1 MLLLLPGPGHWATR
15 DTDPGKVR
23 PRSLNNNDDHLPHM
37 STVVQY
43 PHYPH
48 TASINLTSNQHP
60 ASRHSMAS
68 MGRIPKHGACTQHG
82 ATISSIAPSHHL
94 HLMNRMGQW
103 TVCPPAAGSL
113 TPVPEPGGYKVSISP
128 LLPSS
133 HQREDK
139 QRGGCGK
146 HSKWTQRA
154 GAGTSAVVVTPS
166 RDPLF
171 PVCNHNL
178 RLSQLIM
185 LNLVTSGCKPWCCVL
200 RGLAWPRLILLKIK
214 LGGVKSQRLG
224 CRLNKMP
231 LTPHLAKMLVQST

>member
-1 MLLLLPGPGHWATR
+1 MYAHKIAELPKKLLLLCGHYIVMLLLPGPGHWATR

-94 HLMNRMGQW
+94 HLLNRMGHM
-103 TVCPPAAGSL
+103 GSL
-113 TPVPEPGGYKVSISP
+113 TLVPEQEVTRCQSLYCSRHLITKRTNNNEEV
-128 LLPSS
+128 
-133 HQREDK
+133 
-139 QRGGCGK
+139 CGK
-146 HSKWTQRA
+146 HSK
-154 GAGTSAVVVTPS
+154 
-166 RDPLF
+166 
-171 PVCNHNL
+171 
-178 RLSQLIM
+178 
-185 LNLVTSGCKPWCCVL
+185 
-200 RGLAWPRLILLKIK
+200 
-214 LGGVKSQRLG
+214 
-224 CRLNKMP
+224 
-231 LTPHLAKMLVQST
+231 

>member
-1 MLLLLPGPGHWATR
+1 MLLLCGHYIVTLLLLPGPGHWATR

-94 HLMNRMGQW
+94 MNRMGQW
-103 TVCPPAAGSL
+103 TLCPPAAGSL
-113 TPVPEPGGYKVSISP
+113 TPVPEAGGYKVSISP

-133 HQREDK
+133 HHRADK
-139 QRGGCGK
+139 QRGGLWK
-146 HSKWTQRA
+146 T
-154 GAGTSAVVVTPS
+154 
-166 RDPLF
+166 F
-171 PVCNHNL
+171 
-178 RLSQLIM
+178 
-185 LNLVTSGCKPWCCVL
+185 
-200 RGLAWPRLILLKIK
+200 
-214 LGGVKSQRLG
+214 
-224 CRLNKMP
+224 
-231 LTPHLAKMLVQST
+231 

>member
-1 MLLLLPGPGHWATR
+1 MYAHKIAELPKKLLLLCGHYIVMLLLLPGPGHWATR

-94 HLMNRMGQW
+94 HLMNRMGHW

-113 TPVPEPGGYKVSISP
+113 TPVLKQEVTRCQSISP

-133 HQREDK
+133 HHRADK
-139 QRGGCGK
+139 QRGGLWK
-146 HSKWTQRA
+146 T
-154 GAGTSAVVVTPS
+154 
-166 RDPLF
+166 F
-171 PVCNHNL
+171 
-178 RLSQLIM
+178 
-185 LNLVTSGCKPWCCVL
+185 
-200 RGLAWPRLILLKIK
+200 
-214 LGGVKSQRLG
+214 
-224 CRLNKMP
+224 
-231 LTPHLAKMLVQST
+231 

>member
-1 MLLLLPGPGHWATR
+1 MHAHKIAELPKKLLLLCGHYIVMLLLPGPGHWATR

-82 ATISSIAPSHHL
+82 ATISSIAPSPADEPY
-94 HLMNRMGQW
+94 GSVD
-103 TVCPPAAGSL
+103 TVPTCSRF
-113 TPVPEPGGYKVSISP
+113 TDSSTCSGGYKVSISP

-146 HSKWTQRA
+146 HSK
-154 GAGTSAVVVTPS
+154 
-166 RDPLF
+166 
-171 PVCNHNL
+171 
-178 RLSQLIM
+178 
-185 LNLVTSGCKPWCCVL
+185 
-200 RGLAWPRLILLKIK
+200 
-214 LGGVKSQRLG
+214 
-224 CRLNKMP
+224 
-231 LTPHLAKMLVQST
+231 